1 MKPSWLVFCDIRT
14 DGSSST
20 KETVEGYD
28 SRTESIVRIFY
39 DPLLSS
45 QALENSWKRDCET
58 EHCSFNL
65 DSKSKKKNNKEE
77 IRKSSNESCV
87 ILRIKE
93 E

>member
-1 MKPSWLVFCDIRT
+1 MKLSWLVFCDIRT

-45 QALENSWKRDCET
+45 GYKPWKTLGKEIVKRSIVALIWTVNRRK
-58 EHCSFNL
+58 
-65 DSKSKKKNNKEE
+65 KIIKKKFENRRTN
-77 IRKSSNESCV
+77 
-87 ILRIKE
+87 LA
-93 E
+93 